1 MLYKA
6 KYVTALFLL
15 ILFLASFTSKM
26 KPPFGIRTVV
36 IDAGHGGKDPGCHGD
51 EFKEKDVALGIAL
64 KLGAYIEKFCPD
76 VRVIYTRKTDVF
88 VELNERAAI
97 ANRNKADLFICI
109 HCNSACAYNKK
120 THKETCNDDAQGSET
135 YVMGLSKANANFD
148 VARRENSVITMEKDY
163 KTKYDGFDP
172 NSDEGFIMDHIAQ
185 GAVMDNSLKFAAKVQ
200 ANFKQHA
207 GRIDK
212 GVKQAG
218 FLVLWKTAMPSVLI
232 ETGFLTN
239 PDDHDYLGDDKGQD
253 NMAASIFSAF
263 RQYKDDLEGRNVKY
277 DDEVEKMN
285 AYSAPKREHPKKN
298 PEVQLPVDTLEKK
311 DSIMKVDTL
320 VKVPVEDPGHSHN
333 TNNDSIPENEKG
345 IVFRVQFLTS
355 DKKLPPESKEFR
367 MIYDVNAYFLGGQYK
382 YTSGNCKTPDDAS
395 KLQTYVRKNGYP
407 DAFVIAFKDGKRI
420 SYNEAV
426 KLLKE

>member
-1 MLYKA
+1 
-6 KYVTALFLL
+6 
-15 ILFLASFTSKM
+15 M

-109 HCNSACAYNKK
+109 HCNSACAINKK
-120 THKETCNDDAQGSET
+120 THKETCNEDAQGSET

-185 GAVMDNSLKFAAKVQ
+185 GAVMDNSLKFAARVQ

-207 GRIDK
+207 GRLDK

-285 AYSAPKREHPKKN
+285 AYNAPKRVHPKKD
-298 PEVQLPVDTLEKK
+298 PEVQLPKDSVEKK
-311 DSIMKVDTL
+311 DDPVKKDSVQVIDNGMKQPINRSPDDT
-320 VKVPVEDPGHSHN
+320 
-333 TNNDSIPENEKG
+333 IPENEKG
-345 IVFRVQFLTS
+345 IIFRVQFFSS
-355 DKKLPPESKEFR
+355 DKKLAADAKELR
-367 MIYDVNAYFLGGQYK
+367 MIYDVNCYYQGGQYK
-382 YTSGNCKTPDDAS
+382 YTSGNCKKPDEAT